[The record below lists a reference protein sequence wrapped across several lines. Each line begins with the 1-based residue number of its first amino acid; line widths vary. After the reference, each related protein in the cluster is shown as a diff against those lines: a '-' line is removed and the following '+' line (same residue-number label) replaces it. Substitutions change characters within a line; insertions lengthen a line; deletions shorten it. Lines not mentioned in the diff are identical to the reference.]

1 MYLTKVQENNNIIT
15 MASTKNT
22 SYQTSAIADDLGLV
36 YTVGYNGNG
45 EMGDDST
52 TTTTEPTN
60 ISEASLKVN
69 PTKIVLNLNSSNIS
83 EKIEANTD
91 LGFNLLYSE
100 VTNEEVTFKSQD
112 AKIASV
118 DNDGVVTGN
127 TYGTTTI
134 EVTTNKLPNKVLVDV
149 QVLRKMILLFQ
160 K

>member
-69 PTKIVLNLNSSNIS
+69 TTKIVLNLNSSNIS
-83 EKIEANTD
+83 EK
-91 LGFNLLYSE
+91 
-100 VTNEEVTFKSQD
+100 
-112 AKIASV
+112 
-118 DNDGVVTGN
+118 
-127 TYGTTTI
+127 
-134 EVTTNKLPNKVLVDV
+134 
-149 QVLRKMILLFQ
+149 
-160 K
+160 